1 MTFLFAE
8 ENNISEQERKKKGG
22 HRETVW
28 VLAGKRRFDLLVSLF
43 LALGRNGNQTWF
55 DCPPGYLVNLNISCE
70 KIIEISFPGRLHCKS
85 LM

>member
-8 ENNISEQERKKKGG
+8 ENNISEQERKKKKGG

-43 LALGRNGNQTWF
+43 LALGRNGN
-55 DCPPGYLVNLNISCE
+55 
-70 KIIEISFPGRLHCKS
+70 
-85 LM
+85 